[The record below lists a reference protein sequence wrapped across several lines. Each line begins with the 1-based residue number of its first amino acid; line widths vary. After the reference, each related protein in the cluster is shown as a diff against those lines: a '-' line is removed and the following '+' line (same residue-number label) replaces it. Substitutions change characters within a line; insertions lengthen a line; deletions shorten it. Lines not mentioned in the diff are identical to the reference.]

1 MYVKLFFKSIGGS
14 SNMTSKTR
22 GAGLNIQTYVD
33 PCTVASIAKLLA
45 SRGMGF
51 NRSYSGLLKC
61 LMETVLSEA
70 RLEQFDEF
78 LDPESAL
85 EYLATSGFSMDQVTG
100 WNEKRVFNS
109 MNRASMDEARQETI
123 AEKETMT
130 SEDSTRAGEIVMRQ
144 LSGEATDEEIQ
155 WYLDYQRRNN
165 L

>member
-1 MYVKLFFKSIGGS
+1 MS
-14 SNMTSKTR
+14 SKTR

-45 SRGMGF
+45 SRGTVF

-61 LMETVLSEA
+61 LMETVLAE
-70 RLEQFDEF
+70 
-78 LDPESAL
+78 
-85 EYLATSGFSMDQVTG
+85 ATSGFSMDQVNG
-100 WNEKRVFNS
+100 WNEKRVLNS
-109 MNRASMDEARQETI
+109 MNRASVDEARQETI

-130 SEDSTRAGEIVMRQ
+130 IEDSKRAGEIVTKNM
-144 LSGEATDEEIQ
+144 SGEATDEEIQ

>member
-1 MYVKLFFKSIGGS
+1 
-14 SNMTSKTR
+14 MTSKTR

-33 PCTVASIAKLLA
+33 PCTVASLAKLLA
-45 SRGMGF
+45 SRGTGF
-51 NRSYSGLLKC
+51 NCSYSGLLKC
-61 LMETVLSEA
+61 LMETVLAEA

-100 WNEKRVFNS
+100 WNEKRVLNS
-109 MNRASMDEARQETI
+109 MNRASTDVARQEAI
-123 AEKETMT
+123 ADKETMT
-130 SEDSTRAGEIVMRQ
+130 GPDWIRAGKILMSQ

-155 WYLDYQRRNN
+155 WYLEYQRRNN

>member
-1 MYVKLFFKSIGGS
+1 M
-14 SNMTSKTR
+14 
-22 GAGLNIQTYVD
+22 
-33 PCTVASIAKLLA
+33 
-45 SRGMGF
+45 
-51 NRSYSGLLKC
+51 
-61 LMETVLSEA
+61 
-70 RLEQFDEF
+70 EQFDEF

-85 EYLATSGFSMDQVTG
+85 EYLAASGFSMDQVPG

-155 WYLDYQRRNN
+155 WYLDYQQRNN